1 MLSLKSEKNWG
12 VKQLKLDDLN
22 KIVDQELEFGQAYN
36 YRINVCCSTSC
47 VSLGSLKVLKAFE
60 DAIKEFGVEN
70 ECKVAR
76 TGCIG
81 ACSVG
86 PTVLIEPG
94 DYAYSNV
101 TPEKV
106 RQIVRDHIVLD
117 LPIRDMLYESGT
129 FFQKQHRLVLRNAG
143 KIDPGRIQDYICV
156 GGYGALCKVLTN
168 MAPQGVINEV
178 LASGLRG
185 RGGAGFPTGQKW
197 RLVAR
202 AVNTP
207 KYIVANLDEGDPGV
221 YANRSLA
228 EADPH
233 AIIEGML
240 IAAYAVGAEKGYIY
254 IRSEYP
260 LAVQTL
266 QKALAQ
272 AKAMSLLGSNVFET
286 PFKFD
291 IELRLGAGAFV
302 AGEETAILASVE
314 GKRAMPRP
322 RPPYPANMGLW
333 GKPTLIQN
341 VETLANIPLI
351 VQNGSAWFAK
361 TGMTKC
367 SGTKCFSL
375 TGKIANPGIIEVPMG
390 MSLREVVFDIGGGV
404 PGGKQFKAVLIGGP
418 SGGCLPEQLL
428 ETAIDYDSL
437 LKVGAIM
444 GSGGIVVL
452 DEDDCMVD
460 TARYFTE
467 FCVDESCGRCTPCRA
482 GLPRMLEVF
491 NRITHGQGELTDIGT
506 LEKASVFI
514 RDVSLCGLGQTA
526 PNPVIT
532 TLRYFKNEYISHIT
546 EHKCEAGK
554 CYTSR
559 YNKEEP
565 A

>member
-1 MLSLKSEKNWG
+1 M
-12 VKQLKLDDLN
+12 
-22 KIVDQELEFGQAYN
+22 
-36 YRINVCCSTSC
+36 
-47 VSLGSLKVLKAFE
+47 
-60 DAIKEFGVEN
+60 
-70 ECKVAR
+70 
-76 TGCIG
+76 
-81 ACSVG
+81 G
-86 PTVLIEPG
+86 PTVLVEPG
-94 DYAYSNV
+94 DFAYQEVSA
-101 TPEKV
+101 EKAKE
-106 RQIVRDHIVLD
+106 IVRDHIALD
-117 LPIRDMLYESGT
+117 IPVDNILYESGT
-129 FFQKQHRLVLRNAG
+129 FFKKQLRLVLRNAG
-143 KIDPGRIQDYICV
+143 KIDPNRIQDYIAV
-156 GGYGALCKVLTN
+156 GGYGALAKCLTSL
-168 MAPQGVINEV
+168 APQGVINEI
-178 LASGLRG
+178 LTSGLRG

-202 AVNTP
+202 AHNTP

-240 IAAYAVGAEKGYIY
+240 IAAYAIGAEKGYIY

-260 LAVQTL
+260 QAIQTL
-266 QKALAQ
+266 QKAIQQ
-272 AKAMSLLGSNVFET
+272 AKAMSLLGNNIFET

-322 RPPYPANMGLW
+322 RPPYPANSGLYQ
-333 GKPTLIQN
+333 KPTLIQN

-351 VQNGSAWFAK
+351 IQNGADWFCK
-361 TGMTKC
+361 TGTQKC
-367 SGTKCFSL
+367 SGTKCFSV
-375 TGKIANPGIIEVPMG
+375 TGKIKNPGIIEVPMG
-390 MSLREVVFDIGGGV
+390 MTLREVIFDIGGGV
-404 PGGKQFKAVLIGGP
+404 PNGKKFKAVLIGGP

-428 ETAIDYDSL
+428 ETKIDYDSL
-437 LKVGAIM
+437 VKVGAIM

-491 NRITHGQGELTDIGT
+491 ERIVHGQGEMSDIGT
-506 LEKASVFI
+506 LEKASTFI
-514 RDVSLCGLGQTA
+514 RDASLCGLGQTA

-532 TLRYFKNEYISHIT
+532 TLRYFKNEYMQHILDKT
-546 EHKCEAGK
+546 CEAGK
-554 CYTSR
+554 CFKTR
-559 YNKEEP
+559 DEEELR
-565 A
+565 